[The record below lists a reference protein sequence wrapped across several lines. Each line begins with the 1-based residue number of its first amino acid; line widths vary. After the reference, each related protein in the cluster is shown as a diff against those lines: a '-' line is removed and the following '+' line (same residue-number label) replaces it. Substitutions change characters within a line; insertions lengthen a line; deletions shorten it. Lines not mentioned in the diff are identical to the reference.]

1 MSSPPQAHPEIN
13 PWLIAIAVMSSTFM
27 EVLDTTVVNVSLPHI
42 AGSLSASTDE
52 ATWTLTSYLVANAI
66 ILPMT
71 GWLAGRFGRKRLL
84 LMAVTG
90 FTLSSFFCGFAPS
103 LGFLIIFRVIQGA
116 CGGGLQP
123 LSQAILL
130 ESFPAEKRGQAMAFW
145 ALGIVVAPMLG
156 PVAGGW
162 LTDNYSWRWVFYIN
176 IPIGVIAILLTQAFV
191 FDPPYLRRERTGI
204 DYWGIGMLVVG
215 MGALQV
221 MLDKGQEEDW
231 FGSHFILV
239 LAILAVVGLGGLI
252 IRELKTPHPVIDLS
266 VFKYRSYAV
275 GTFLMTVVGFV
286 LYGSTVLL
294 PLLMQELLG
303 YTATHAGITNLPR
316 GLASFLFMPVVG
328 ILTGKVDSRKLLAVG
343 LSATAGAMFVV
354 STFSLDVGFWNFWWP
369 LMLQGAGLGLIFVP
383 LTTVTNDPIPRERMG
398 NATSIFNLMR
408 NIGASVGISTVE
420 TLQFRRMQ
428 AHINVLGQH
437 VNQASPQTRAALG
450 GLRQTFMS
458 RGANAVTADHQA
470 YGALWGIVQ
479 RQASMLSY
487 NDVFRFLGGMFL
499 IMLPLLFLMK
509 KPQAGK
515 GPAMAH

>member
-1 MSSPPQAHPEIN
+1 MSSSPAPEIN

-84 LMAVTG
+84 LSAVSG
-90 FTLSSFFCGFAPS
+90 FTIASFLCGLAPS
-103 LGFLIIFRVIQGA
+103 LGFLIVFRIIQGA

-123 LSQAILL
+123 LSQAVLL
-130 ESFPAEKRGQAMAFW
+130 ESFPPEKRGQAMAFW

-176 IPIGVIAILLTQAFV
+176 VPVGVLAILLTQAFV

-204 DYWGIGMLVVG
+204 DYWGIGLLVVG
-215 MGALQV
+215 MGSLQI

-231 FGSHFILV
+231 FGSRLILT
-239 LAILAVVGLGGLI
+239 LAVLGAMGLI
-252 IRELKTPHPVIDLS
+252 GLVIRELSTEHPIIDLG
-266 VFKYRSYAV
+266 VFRYRSYAV
-275 GTFLMTVVGFV
+275 GTFLMTIVGFV

-303 YTATHAGITNLPR
+303 YTATHAGVTNLPR
-316 GLASFLFMPVVG
+316 GLTSFLFMPVVG
-328 ILTGKVDSRKLLAVG
+328 ILTGRVDARKLLAFG
-343 LSATAGAMFVV
+343 LLFTAGAMFRL
-354 STFSLDVGFWNFWWP
+354 SFFSIDVGFWNFWWP

-398 NATSIFNLMR
+398 NATSLFNLMR
-408 NIGASVGISTVE
+408 NLGASVGISTVE
-420 TLQFRRMQ
+420 TLQFRHMQ
-428 AHINVLGQH
+428 AHISYLGQH
-437 VNQASPQTRAALG
+437 VTRASLMTQQVLN
-450 GLRQTFMS
+450 GLRQSFLVKGGDM
-458 RGANAVTADHQA
+458 VTA
-470 YGALWGIVQ
+470 Q
-479 RQASMLSY
+479 RQAQGAIWARIEQQAAMLSY
-487 NDVFRFLGGMFL
+487 NDVFRFLGGMLL
-499 IMLPLLFLMK
+499 ILIPLLLLME
-509 KPQAGK
+509 KPK
-515 GPAMAH
+515 GRGATMAH